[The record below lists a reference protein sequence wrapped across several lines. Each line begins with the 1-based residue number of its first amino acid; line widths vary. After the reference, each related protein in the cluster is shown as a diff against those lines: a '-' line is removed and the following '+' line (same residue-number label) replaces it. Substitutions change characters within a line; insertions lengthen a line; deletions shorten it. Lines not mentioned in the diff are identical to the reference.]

1 MSEQRLSRHIT
12 ATILD
17 YGMRHLTQTTLRIR
31 AKGDSMKPQ
40 RILAIAAGAIG
51 LAVAIPASAV
61 QFGEPDNNDHPYVAN
76 ILVYNG
82 FGEWVRYCSGTLISP
97 RVVLTAAHCT
107 TLPGTT
113 SPPGPASVWFQS
125 DLKTVMIPDVPG
137 GWPEYGSAYSV
148 TGTAIPYPGW
158 TGHQILPDTHD
169 VGVIVLDQPVVLPEY
184 GVLPA
189 AGTLDSLATRR
200 GQQNVEFDVVG
211 YGAQEWVPVIDFEF
225 ARVAGAVQL
234 INLHNQFTDGYNI
247 QVTNAPG
254 TGGGMCQGDSGSPLL
269 LEDSRTIVAVTSF
282 INFNCRGFGVS
293 YRIDRQPIL
302 DWINGYISAYP

>member
-1 MSEQRLSRHIT
+1 MSDQRLSKDIIE
-12 ATILD
+12 TISD
-17 YGMRHLTQTTLRIR
+17 DGMRHLTQTTLRIR
-31 AKGDSMKPQ
+31 AKRESMNSQ

-76 ILVYNG
+76 VLVYNQSL
-82 FGEWVRYCSGTLISP
+82 EWVRYCSGTLISP
-97 RVVLTAAHCT
+97 RIVLTAAHCT
-107 TLPGTT
+107 TLPRTNQV
-113 SPPGPASVWFQS
+113 PGPASVWFQS
-125 DLKTVMIPDVPG
+125 DLKPLMVPG
-137 GWPEYGSAYSV
+137 GWPEYGSSYSV
-148 TGTAIPYPGW
+148 TGTAHPHPDW
-158 TGHQILPDTHD
+158 PGHQIIPETHD
-169 VGVIVLDQPVVLPEY
+169 LGIIVLDQPVYLAEY
-184 GVLPA
+184 GVLPE

-211 YGAQEWVPVIDFEF
+211 YGAQDWVPVIDFEF

-234 INLHNQFTDGYNI
+234 INLKNQFTDGYNI